1 VKGHLRG
8 RVCFAHAAIE
18 RGEIKALT
26 PPLSRGEREYLRR
39 RVCFAHA
46 AIEQ

>member
-1 VKGHLRG
+1 MTKHPR
-8 RVCFAHAAIE
+8 IN
-18 RGEIKALT
+18 ALT
-26 PPLSRGEREYLRR
+26 LPLSRREREYLRR

>member
-1 VKGHLRG
+1 MKRCPLSGN
-8 RVCFAHAAIE
+8 
-18 RGEIKALT
+18 ALT
-26 PPLSRGEREYLRR
+26 PALSHGEREYLWR